1 MADPAVIGRRHVPAM
16 KSLELSVEGMTCAAC
31 SGAVARALE
40 HMPGVKEVSFRT
52 SKSRDVKGN
61 GQVEV
66 NLLRGRARV
75 SFDEEV
81 VTAEVLREEVDLI
94 GFDAQVLSV
103 SEAVRRLQ
111 RVELSVQGMTCAAC
125 SGAVERAL
133 SKLEGVLEV
142 QERHKPL
149 TSQAKRHR

>member
-1 MADPAVIGRRHVPAM
+1 M
-16 KSLELSVEGMTCAAC
+16 
-31 SGAVARALE
+31 
-40 HMPGVKEVSFRT
+40 
-52 SKSRDVKGN
+52 KGN

-149 TSQAKRHR
+149 TSQAFAG